1 MRPLIPIID
10 RYILWESLK
19 TFLAVLTVLLLILIS
34 HGFMKALQKAAVGA
48 LSSQVLL
55 EMVTLQSI
63 SILGRIVPPAFFL
76 SILYTL
82 GRLYRDSEMTAM
94 AAGGVG
100 PGRIYRAF
108 FLLAVPVALVVAW
121 MSLSLAP
128 WVNQQMELLK
138 DQKTK
143 TAELGSAVAGRFN
156 EFSQGELV
164 FYIEGMS
171 DDRERLQK
179 IFVQNRQH
187 GKLGL
192 ITAAEG
198 RQYQD
203 PETGDHFVILEQGR
217 RYEGDPGRRDFSIG
231 EFERYG
237 VRVMD
242 EMTQRNHWPENAR
255 PSSELWGSTDIK
267 ERAELEERLMFPIA
281 VLVFTLV
288 SIPLSH
294 SLPREGVYG
303 RIMLAILF
311 YTIFINLQAVSETWM
326 ENGVT
331 PAWMGR
337 WWVHFFVLGLAG
349 MVMLSRRYG
358 LSALIKQ
365 LRLARRRTA

>member
-1 MRPLIPIID
+1 MIPIID
-10 RYILWESLK
+10 RYILWETLK
-19 TFLAVLTVLLLILIS
+19 TFLAILTVLLLILIS
-34 HGFMKALQKAAVGA
+34 HGFMKTLQKAAAGA

-55 EMVTLQSI
+55 QMVSLQSVA
-63 SILGRIVPPAFFL
+63 ILGRIVPPAFFL

-82 GRLYRDSEMTAM
+82 GRMYRDSEMTAM

-121 MSLSLAP
+121 MSFSLAP
-128 WVNQQMELLK
+128 WVNQQMEELK

-143 TAELGSAVAGRFN
+143 TAELGRAVAGRFN

-187 GKLGL
+187 GELGL

-217 RYEGDPGRRDFSIG
+217 RYEGEPGRRDFSIG

-237 VRVMD
+237 VRVID
-242 EMTQRNHWPENAR
+242 ELRERHHWPENAR
-255 PSSELWGSTDIK
+255 PTADIWGSDDIK
-267 ERAELEERLMFPIA
+267 ERAELEERFMYPLA

-288 SIPLSH
+288 SIPLSR
-294 SLPREGVYG
+294 SMPREGVYG
-303 RIMLAILF
+303 RMMLAILF

-331 PAWMGR
+331 PPWLGR
-337 WWVHFFVLGLAG
+337 WWVHFFMLGLAG
-349 MVMLSRRYG
+349 LVMASRRYS
-358 LSALIKQ
+358 LSVL
-365 LRLARRRTA
+365 LRQVRILRRGAA